1 MVKKLDLIS
10 SFPLF
15 NGAPLSVIRNL
26 IECTQEISFKKGEII
41 VKEGEYGDELFVVYE
56 GFVKIFSNSEG
67 KLFER
72 YFSIGNFF
80 GEAALYTG

>member
-1 MVKKLDLIS
+1 MI
-10 SFPLF
+10 
-15 NGAPLSVIRNL
+15 
-26 IECTQEISFKKGEII
+26 
-41 VKEGEYGDELFVVYE
+41 YE